1 MPRTRRLLLPP
12 VTVAPIESAKS
23 VGLRYVTDSEPGWVR
38 KLTGKGFSYR
48 DLSGKAIRDS
58 LQLSRIHALAIPPA
72 WTLVWICADSRGH
85 LQAHGRDVRGRKQ
98 YRYHAH
104 WREVRDRTKFN
115 RMIAFGRSLPQA
127 RAHVDRALS
136 ARGLPREKVL
146 ACVVRLLE
154 TTLIRVGNEEY
165 ARTNDTYG
173 LTTLRDEHVKIEG
186 ARLRFAF
193 RGKSG
198 KSHVV
203 ALSDRRLARIVR
215 QCQEL
220 PGQLLLR
227 FVDDEGL
234 DHPIDSSDVN
244 TYVREITGEDFTAKD
259 FRTWAGT
266 VLAARALTDLH
277 LAGEPTTKSSV
288 VAAIKRVSQ
297 RLGNTVAV
305 CRKCYVHPQIFES
318 YLDGSLSEALQQE
331 VAASEVDGLEHD
343 ETRVLRLLSERLA
356 ASA

>member
-1 MPRTRRLLLPP
+1 MPRTRRLLLLP
-12 VTVAPIESAKS
+12 VTVPPVQSAES
-23 VGLRYVTDSEPGWVR
+23 VGLRYVTVTEPGLRR
-38 KLTGKGFSYR
+38 KRHGSGFSYVDPAGNVVR
-48 DLSGKAIRDS
+48 DPQHLRRIR
-58 LQLSRIHALAIPPA
+58 ALATPPA
-72 WTLVWICADSRGH
+72 WTSVWICADARGH
-85 LQAHGRDVRGRKQ
+85 LQAHGRDARGRKQ
-98 YRYHAH
+98 YRYHAD
-104 WREVRDRTKFN
+104 WRQARDQTKFN
-115 RMIAFGRSLPQA
+115 RMIAFGRLLPRA
-127 RAHVDRALS
+127 RARVEQDLS

-165 ARTNDTYG
+165 ARANDTYG
-173 LTTLRDEHVKIEG
+173 LTTLRMKHVKIEG
-186 ARLRFAF
+186 AHLRFAF

-220 PGQLLLR
+220 PGQSLLR

-266 VLAARALTDLH
+266 VLAARAFTDLH
-277 LAGEPTTKSSV
+277 LAGEPANKSSI
-288 VAAIKRVSQ
+288 VAAIRQVSL

-305 CRKCYVHPQIFES
+305 CRKCYVHPRIFES
-318 YLDGSLSEALQQE
+318 YYDGSLVEALQREPAANE
-331 VAASEVDGLEHD
+331 VEWLEHD
-343 ETRVLRLLSERLA
+343 EACVLQLLAQRLT